1 MRITPQQQAIY
12 ISERI
17 GSHIA
22 GLVDKKLVKRE
33 STLTPEQQA
42 RRRKA
47 QAEREEREANRE
59 AY

>member
-22 GLVDKKLVKRE
+22 SLVDKKVAKRE
-33 STLTPEQQA
+33 ASLTPEQQA